1 LLYSQAKIN
10 CLQEKIIIIAAPSGA
25 GKTTLVKR
33 LVKVCT
39 QLEFAISACTR
50 EPRPGE
56 ENGKDYYFYKVD
68 EFKKLIEAG
77 AFVEWEMV
85 YTGKYYGTLKS
96 EFQRIWDE
104 GKEPLVEIDVK
115 GAINI
120 KQQYRNSSLSIF
132 IEAPLEVLQER
143 LKLRGTESAEHLAE
157 RLEKAKFELGFA
169 TQFDKRIL
177 NENIDT
183 ATEELVK
190 VVEDFLAE

>member
-1 LLYSQAKIN
+1 MQG
-10 CLQEKIIIIAAPSGA
+10 KIIIIAAPSGA

-33 LVKVCT
+33 LVKACT

-68 EFKKLIEAG
+68 EFNKLIDKG

-104 GKEPLVEIDVK
+104 GKQPLVEIDVK
-115 GAINI
+115 GALNI
-120 KQQYRNSSLSIF
+120 KKEYQDNSLSIF

-143 LKLRGTESAEHLAE
+143 LKMRGTESDEHLAE
-157 RLEKAKFELGFA
+157 RLEKAKFELSFA
-169 TQFDKRIL
+169 TKFDKRVV

-183 ATEELVK
+183 ATAQLVQ
-190 VVEDFLAE
+190 VVEDFLGE